1 MVERVALVLGLA
13 AHIDAELLEQ
23 RLIRRGDDD
32 REERI
37 ATPELR
43 QAREHTSRHLA
54 RCRGDRQRDER
65 LIRVQTRVPASE
77 LRGLE
82 PADGLDGLVCDD
94 LKLHVDAGHALE
106 RIHEKRACSTE
117 TLRGFTGHDRPI
129 G

>member
-13 AHIDAELLEQ
+13 AYIDAELLEQ

-37 ATPELR
+37 AAPELR

-54 RCRGDRQRDER
+54 RCRSDRKRDER
-65 LIRVQTRVPASE
+65 LIGVQTRVPASE

-82 PADGLDGLVCDD
+82 SLACPA
-94 LKLHVDAGHALE
+94 
-106 RIHEKRACSTE
+106 
-117 TLRGFTGHDRPI
+117 
-129 G
+129 